1 MTSLAV
7 YPLIFEAGADGA
19 FIVATMH
26 QNALRARSRG
36 PYSSD
41 NLPPEAM
48 AMIERVALLWS
59 VKPERPEFTV
69 EGGGRWPGLLMSL
82 PASQVTVRF
91 VVPEDAP
98 PVDEPAPNNVGPVGD
113 IKIALRFVAE
123 TVRTAARTLGGEPP
137 VSVRLTHPA
146 NPNYEADRAR
156 MPADFR
162 DFVRP
167 VTPTVELD
175 RGGCGREQLRVHDAA
190 VRSVAYSDQRIEPLG
205 RNGFSTWLG
214 SVCVRALG

>member
-1 MTSLAV
+1 MLAQRLEAACEVMTSLAV
-7 YPLIFEAGADGA
+7 YPLIFEAGAGGA

-26 QNALRARSRG
+26 ENALRARSRG
-36 PYSSD
+36 PYSQD

-48 AMIERVALLWS
+48 AMIERVALRWS

-69 EGGGRWPGLLMSL
+69 EGGGRWPSLLVHL

-123 TVRTAARTLGGEPP
+123 TVRAAAATL
-137 VSVRLTHPA
+137 
-146 NPNYEADRAR
+146 
-156 MPADFR
+156 
-162 DFVRP
+162 
-167 VTPTVELD
+167 
-175 RGGCGREQLRVHDAA
+175 
-190 VRSVAYSDQRIEPLG
+190 
-205 RNGFSTWLG
+205 
-214 SVCVRALG
+214 